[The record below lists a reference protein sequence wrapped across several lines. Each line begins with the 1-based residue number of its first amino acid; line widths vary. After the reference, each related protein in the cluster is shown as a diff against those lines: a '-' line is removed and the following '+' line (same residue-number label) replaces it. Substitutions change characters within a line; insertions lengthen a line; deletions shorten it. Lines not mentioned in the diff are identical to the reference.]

1 MSQAEDLL
9 RSIVED
15 SDEAHIVVGLDRKIT
30 VPAELKNIA
39 VQYDTNVRTVTFD
52 IPRHYD
58 GRDLYAMTL
67 FVYCHRPDGTV
78 NSYPAENVSIDA
90 EDEEILHFKW
100 TITSAVTSLPG
111 NIKISISAKS
121 FDESG
126 NVDKRWSS
134 EINEDLVISPNYQ
147 SDDVLEEES
156 PDTVSQIYSKIDT
169 VEKALSNH
177 DHDTRYYR
185 KEVLDES
192 LVAPD
197 WNQNDESAPDYIKN
211 RPFYAESESFE
222 NIFYDKDFY
231 QPFSPI
237 ENPFPSNISLAEG
250 ETYLVTF
257 NGTEYECMAYPTKL
271 EGMHFIGNAAMASS
285 VLGVEIIGG
294 NNAPFAFLAD
304 SKANALC
311 LPNTETATISIS
323 KNGEPLVD
331 NASVAVSD
339 KDETGT
345 NEMLI
350 SDRFVL
356 GETYNVVFD
365 GVQYNITAIQMGD
378 AIAIVNEDTYN
389 PFSIGTIAISDDQIV
404 SMIKSKKGLHSI
416 RITKNVTDIHIHE
429 IDKRYLG
436 YEVTTSTLF
445 NGTVTIGDQ

>member
-134 EINEDLVISPNYQ
+134 EINDDLVISPNYQ

-211 RPFYAESESFE
+211 RPFYRTPSKITALDNKTYSFE
-222 NIFYDKDFY
+222 NMVDAVY
-231 QPFSPI
+231 
-237 ENPFPSNISLAEG
+237 ISFDGMLPVEFVEG
-250 ETYLVTF
+250 KSATVTWD
-257 NGTEYECMAYPTKL
+257 GTAYECTVI
-271 EGMHFIGNAAMASS
+271 GGFIGNTSI
-285 VLGVEIIGG
+285 LGGG
-294 NNAPFAFLAD
+294 D
-304 SKANALC
+304 D
-311 LPNTETATISIS
+311 T
-323 KNGEPLVD
+323 GEPFCINNSADNGFMIATKDSSETHTVSLSLDGYNYNTLSVD
-331 NASVAVSD
+331 
-339 KDETGT
+339 
-345 NEMLI
+345 
-350 SDRFVL
+350 
-356 GETYNVVFD
+356 Y
-365 GVQYNITAIQMGD
+365 IQNGD
-378 AIAIVNEDTYN
+378 VIEKIIV
-389 PFSIGTIAISDDQIV
+389 
-404 SMIKSKKGLHSI
+404 
-416 RITKNVTDIHIHE
+416 
-429 IDKRYLG
+429 IDKKNNHAGRSY
-436 YEVTTSTLF
+436 
-445 NGTVTIGDQ
+445 